1 MASSSSNKPGAV
13 HYSLIFFVMMTI
25 VLGVTTY
32 MFHREYSDASVAQKT
47 ADDKAQ
53 TANTMFAKTD
63 SDMQELRKVLGKTDQ
78 PQVVDPTA
86 PNSPTTVVG
95 VLRTE
100 MGAQGQL
107 QETTY
112 SGTLAKVRE
121 ALNTTIAER
130 DSKVAE
136 LNAREKEL
144 LAIQSRYQSQTD
156 DHQKKYRDAEGE
168 KRKVIAERDELLQAK
183 DREVAELR
191 GQYNQVQV
199 ELEQAKEQSEKE
211 RMQFQNEREKLIAIN
226 NKIRDELDEIKKESF
241 EVADGTV
248 RRVDN
253 TSRMVWLDLG
263 EADFLKPRMT
273 FSVYNKDT
281 PGVARTTAD
290 IKGKVEV
297 TRIIDAH
304 LAEASIIEEDLYRP
318 MSPGDL
324 VYTPLWSPGRA
335 EKFAIVGAIDLDGD
349 GESDRTLFRQEM
361 AVRGAEIVDEV
372 DDEGNRPSPG
382 INETVKYVVMG
393 SLPDPTEA
401 VLTEDQDRMKKI
413 LGHATEMRN
422 ESRLYGVRIIPLSA
436 FLDFIGYK
444 PKRRLFRPGQN
455 RPYTLKSGAASVGID
470 ESAVDRS
477 SAGQVSGSYS
487 RSKRLPPQSSS
498 GPTQKVFGGNK

>member
-1 MASSSSNKPGAV
+1 MASSNKPGAV

-32 MFHREYSDASVAQKT
+32 MFHREYSDATVET
-47 ADDKAQ
+47 TKAKGDLQ
-53 TANTMFAKTD
+53 AANNALAKTD
-63 SDMQELRKVLGKTDQ
+63 ADVQELRKLLGKTTQ
-78 PQVVDPTA
+78 TQVY
-86 PNSPTTVVG
+86 NSANPEDANTVAG
-95 VLRTE
+95 GMRME
-100 MGAQGQL
+100 MRDQGQL
-107 QETTY
+107 QEQTY
-112 SGTLAKVRE
+112 SGTLLKLRA
-121 ALNTTIAER
+121 ALNEAIADR
-130 DSKVAE
+130 DSKLAE

-144 LAIQSRYQSQTD
+144 LAVQSRYQSQTD

-183 DREVAELR
+183 DREIAELR
-191 GQYNQVQV
+191 SQYNQVQV
-199 ELEQAKEQSEKE
+199 ELEQEKE
-211 RMQFQNEREKLIAIN
+211 GREKDRMQAQGEIDKLVAIN

-253 TSRMVWLDLG
+253 TSRIIWIDLG
-263 EADFLKPRMT
+263 DADFLKPRMT
-273 FSVYNKDT
+273 FSVYSKDT

-304 LAEASIIEEDLYRP
+304 LSEAKIIEEDIYRP
-318 MSPGDL
+318 MAPGDL

-335 EKFAIVGAIDLDGD
+335 EKFAVVGAIDLDGD

-382 INETVKYVVMG
+382 INETVKYVIMG

-401 VLTEDQDRMKKI
+401 VQTEDADRMKKI
-413 LGHATEMRN
+413 LDQAKEMRN
-422 ESRLYGVRIIPLSA
+422 EARLYGVRIIPLSA

-444 PKRRLFRPGQN
+444 PKRRLFRPGES
-455 RPYTLKSGAASVGID
+455 RPFTLKAGAASVGID
-470 ESAVDRS
+470 NTATDRLS
-477 SAGQVSGSYS
+477 SGATSGSYS
-487 RSKRLPPQSSS
+487 KSKRLPPQSSTGTTS
-498 GPTQKVFGGNK
+498 KTFGPK